1 MNHSEPS
8 INHGNIFVLVK
19 LRLVGIILMSG
30 AGTAREN
37 MRENVQNSK

>member
-19 LRLVGIILMSG
+19 LRLVGLILMSG